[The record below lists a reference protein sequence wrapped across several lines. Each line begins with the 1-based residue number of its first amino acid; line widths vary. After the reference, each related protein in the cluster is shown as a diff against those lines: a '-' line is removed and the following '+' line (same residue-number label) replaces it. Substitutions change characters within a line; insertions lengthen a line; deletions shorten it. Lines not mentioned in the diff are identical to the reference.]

1 MITSK
6 EKKTLLFG
14 ITEYLTHPTTTSLQ
28 TSVYDQSL
36 YLNNLSCCC
45 WIFCYLIPNTSQMM
59 EAVTMCPT
67 LVSPN
72 PQHTESGLFVY
83 TSDSH
88 IRPGT
93 KMAKDGKEERE
104 SAWVC

>member
-1 MITSK
+1 
-6 EKKTLLFG
+6 
-14 ITEYLTHPTTTSLQ
+14 
-28 TSVYDQSL
+28 
-36 YLNNLSCCC
+36 
-45 WIFCYLIPNTSQMM
+45 MM

-88 IRPGT
+88 IKPGT